1 MAKENEKEAGENL
14 LKAYNKET
22 MKEPDYRDVKV
33 IFKVSEPNTSD
44 RIIINKAEISKDT
57 DKDGEDVTD
66 IDSVP
71 DIWNE
76 GEDDQDIEKIYV
88 KYFDLALRK
97 WVSQVIVIEDGVE
110 KVKDTGHYAE
120 QDPEPVVKVDLNQ
133 KRIDNTIIKFKYF
146 IRVTNEG
153 EIAGYAKEI
162 SDYIPEGLMF
172 NQADNPLWKE
182 ANGKITTDQL
192 KDTLLEP
199 GESATVE
206 VILTWINDEN
216 NMGFVMENVA
226 EISKDHNDHGSADID
241 STPNNKKDGE
251 DDIDDA
257 PVILTMVTGKAP
269 TYIALSTGIIALIG
283 GGIFL
288 IKKYVI

>member
-1 MAKENEKEAGENL
+1 ME
-14 LKAYNKET
+14 
-22 MKEPDYRDVKV
+22 R
-33 IFKVSEPNTSD
+33 SE
-44 RIIINKAEISKDT
+44 
-57 DKDGEDVTD
+57 
-66 IDSVP
+66 
-71 DIWNE
+71 W
-76 GEDDQDIEKIYV
+76 
-88 KYFDLALRK
+88 
-97 WVSQVIVIEDGVE
+97 
-110 KVKDTGHYAE
+110 
-120 QDPEPVVKVDLNQ
+120 
-133 KRIDNTIIKFKYF
+133 
-146 IRVTNEG
+146 
-153 EIAGYAKEI
+153 
-162 SDYIPEGLMF
+162 
-172 NQADNPLWKE
+172 
-182 ANGKITTDQL
+182 KITTDQL